1 MQERVP
7 WEQLRAGD
15 QEHTAPEASNYQ
27 RLLELGSAVWR
38 AWVSA
43 QLLLPSK
50 VTAGQY
56 DSRTPAAQGPRRTTG
71 TVLSRPLL
79 AFGGQSPRCQK
90 DTLCQGL
97 SSQRGHSVPPP
108 LHGPECHHI
117 QGGRARRPGDH
128 SPSPVD
134 SVSHSLKLSPAL
146 QHPPPPLRAAGPGG
160 GAGFRAQ
167 RFMDIESSLPNPR
180 LPSWTGTEVPSAF
193 CSQRPHG
200 PGVQSLPHHDSCVV

>member
-1 MQERVP
+1 MQSVPLFRKQPPALGRRWNRKEPRNDAARAGLERAPPGGPRAMQERVP

-79 AFGGQSPRCQK
+79 AFGGQSPRCQE

-108 LHGPECHHI
+108 
-117 QGGRARRPGDH
+117 
-128 SPSPVD
+128 
-134 SVSHSLKLSPAL
+134 
-146 QHPPPPLRAAGPGG
+146 AAWP
-160 GAGFRAQ
+160 
-167 RFMDIESSLPNPR
+167 
-180 LPSWTGTEVPSAF
+180 
-193 CSQRPHG
+193 
-200 PGVQSLPHHDSCVV
+200 